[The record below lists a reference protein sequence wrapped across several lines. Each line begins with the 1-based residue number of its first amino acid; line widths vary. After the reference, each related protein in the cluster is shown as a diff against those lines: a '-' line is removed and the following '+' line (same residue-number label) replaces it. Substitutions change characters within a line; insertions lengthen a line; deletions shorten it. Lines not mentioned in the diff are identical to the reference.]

1 MSIRFEVKTTDFE
14 QVALAVLPWQK
25 RNPALA
31 PPGQQTCSKLEANK
45 EGGDSR

>member
-31 PPGQQTCSKLEANK
+31 PPRPANLQ
-45 EGGDSR
+45 